1 MSIKTT
7 QSYESFERSR
17 TSLYLKLSMH
27 FYFLRWVL
35 FFQIIFIS
43 IGLILFFEIQEFN
56 ILFNYYISKL
66 WSILFSFKFN
76 PRIEIIGYVQHTIA
90 NLKIL
95 LLGSC
100 CCFLIYPILIIHFR
114 RKTIKQNKLKYLR
127 GSKLTSIQDY
137 IKALKIAQEQVDLP
151 IGNIQMPF
159 KVETRHCFIV
169 GRPGVGKTVCIS
181 QVLER
186 LIQRKERCI
195 IYDFKG
201 DYLTKFYNPS
211 MDQIFNPLDQRTVGW
226 NIFNEIQTPMDI
238 ESIATS
244 LIPSSISLSEPF
256 WNDAARDVFAG
267 ILHYL
272 LQEKLTN
279 NSELW
284 SMLTSPIAF
293 IAKCLKTT
301 KGGERGYTYIQD
313 ASSKQAL
320 SVIAVMMQY
329 TKCFEYMVHCD
340 GNFSTNEW
348 LENGNG
354 IIFVSNYAN
363 IQDTLKP
370 ILSLFVDL
378 LGRRFLSM
386 KESTDRR
393 IFFMLDEFGT
403 LQRLSTIIKLLTL
416 SRSKGGSVFLG
427 IQDFGQLDKLYSRE
441 YRQSIVNAC
450 GNSMIFSV
458 TDSVS
463 AKLCSERIG
472 ETEYMESK
480 QSLSIGIDDSKSGA
494 NISDQKQKEFLLM
507 PSEIMNL
514 PELSA
519 IVKFSGYQPVIS
531 KFIYK
536 DFPDKADAFV
546 LKKEFNLNK
555 INEKSQVKTYTVNN
569 PDKKSETPT
578 YDYKNLFEELEIHK
592 KLNLEKRIP
601 QLFAAQNK
609 SKFNQINYHQ
619 CKEVKNG

>member
-1 MSIKTT
+1 MSSKPHY
-7 QSYESFERSR
+7 SYQSFEQSR
-17 TSLYLKLSMH
+17 TSIYLTLSMH
-27 FYFLRWVL
+27 FFFLRWV
-35 FFQIIFIS
+35 FIIQLVFLCT
-43 IGLILFFEIQEFN
+43 GLVLSFEGSQFSA
-56 ILFNYYISKL
+56 LFNYYVYHL
-66 WSILFSFKFN
+66 WSTIFGSKFKPGN
-76 PRIEIIGYVQHTIA
+76 ETIA
-90 NLKIL
+90 YVSHIIAELKYL
-95 LLGSC
+95 LLCSC
-100 CCFLIYPILIIHFR
+100 SSFFMYPVFVFYFG
-114 RKTIKQNKLKYLR
+114 RKNRKQNANQYLR
-127 GSKLTSIQDY
+127 GSKLMSIKGY
-137 IKALKIAQEQVDLP
+137 KKAAKLAGDQTDLP
-151 IGNIQMPF
+151 IGNIQMPV

-169 GRPGVGKTVCIS
+169 GRPGVGKTILMCHA
-181 QVLER
+181 LER
-186 LIQRKERCI
+186 LIQRQERCI
-195 IYDFKG
+195 VYDFKG
-201 DYLTKFYNPS
+201 DYLSKFYDPDI
-211 MDQIFNPLDQRTVGW
+211 DQIFNPLDQRTIGW

-272 LQEKLTN
+272 LQENLTT

-284 SMLTSPIAF
+284 EMLTSPIAF
-293 IAKCLKTT
+293 IAECLKAT
-301 KGGERGYTYIQD
+301 KGGQRGYTYIQD

-340 GNFSTNEW
+340 GDFSTYDW
-348 LENGNG
+348 LEKGNG
-354 IIFVSNYAN
+354 LIFVSNYAN

-403 LQRLSTIIKLLTL
+403 LQRLSTVIKLLTL

-458 TDSVS
+458 ADSVS

-472 ETEYMESK
+472 ETEYMESQ
-480 QSLSIGIDDSKSGA
+480 QSLSVGIDDSKSGA
-494 NISDQKQKEFLLM
+494 NLSEHRQKEFLLM

-519 IVKFSGYQPVIS
+519 VVKFSGYQPVIS
-531 KFIYK
+531 EFKYK

-546 LKKEFNLNK
+546 LKKEFDLNQ
-555 INEKSQVKTYTVNN
+555 IHEDIKTIEPAVVNN
-569 PDKKSETPT
+569 SDDTPR
-578 YDYKNLFEELEIHK
+578 YDYQNLFEEMAMHNQ
-592 KLNLEKRIP
+592 LNLEERLP
-601 QLFAAQNK
+601 QLLAQNN
-609 SKFNQINYHQ
+609 SKAQTTELSKGELCI
-619 CKEVKNG
+619 K